1 VPELSHTL
9 EMYLNVL
16 KPITTTE
23 QFEKAELL
31 VHNFLSKGGEGDNLQ
46 NKLHDFAQE
55 TDNWVSG

>member
-1 VPELSHTL
+1 
-9 EMYLNVL
+9 MYLNVL